1 MSCIQQKSIANNNM
15 PPKPEP
21 KKVFKFKF
29 RGKTYA
35 YFNKE
40 MKKKR
45 AEKLGISVK
54 DITQLVKKQKLEK
67 IAYNPQTQETKT
79 IDISKPLLLKD
90 FSKEKLTNAQIF
102 SGGTDELK
110 IFDKLPNS
118 LNRKVVIIYDYVIK
132 ISKDTKEGT
141 RTFEA
146 TINKNT
152 NLQDLCEQHLLE
164 YYSAATNIGE
174 ITITNIR
181 VYENQLGGKLL
192 PLTGMKLKLEKPPIL
207 KMFDNIDYTERSHCV
222 RDLMIE
228 NYGKKY
234 KAKNFD
240 GMNTIDDV
248 REWCAKKNIKCLAY
262 DITGRIIKSYYP
274 TKKSKDKSLIALVYA
289 NHLYPLKSCKLNRVR
304 PLKFNDNELVFDR
317 ETFNKNL
324 MSIINSGE
332 IPSNIQMKN
341 DEIISFDYK
350 EFIIICNDNFL
361 ECKKILKEFGLYDRI
376 KSSIDFVY
384 CAVLI
389 EELYVKENVNSFFP
403 DNKRFLKGG
412 YNYICEDETKFESKD
427 IKTIDANKFYPS
439 CLRELKYLYTL
450 NILKNDLIED
460 LTIEEDSLY
469 LVKPEKHSILLP
481 NTNIYLGDHLIF
493 CEKQGLNF
501 EIIERIK
508 CDKVL
513 NYYRPMID
521 ELVKKVDAITFK
533 KLMNCLIGSFEMYG
547 KTNYTVFEKF
557 CNQDEMSRSNG
568 LFKEIGKDLFINFK
582 TCENHILE
590 NKKLISIQVKD
601 LSRRKLFLKMI
612 DEGISENNLLKI
624 KTDSITYITETIK
637 TKLGK
642 GLGMWKLENTGEL
655 EQNIT
660 TIYDNE
666 ITTMRPSKL
675 TTTNTLIHAY
685 AGAGKTYWIKNKL
698 IPNLNNLKFIVLSPS
713 HSSLK
718 EYASMKVNCEVIQ
731 KYNYSVDKLEEK
743 IIIIDEI
750 GMCDYFAMINIYK
763 WAMEGKYIWALGDF
777 NQLLPV
783 GAKSPYNTS
792 IFIDSIFKR
801 KLVMDV
807 NYRNNFTRQ
816 FYDACINGN
825 VDKEELRKKYLNN
838 PESNNVCCYTND
850 GVDKYNKIV
859 STRLG
864 FDSIFDVGAK
874 VIVNTNELRQYG
886 IYNKFVFTVVEE
898 EKNRIKLDNEV
909 WLDKKTCLKKEGH
922 KTYLSFAYART
933 LYSFQGESL
942 HGLYFPEEEMKYIN
956 DRAFYTLISRLKE
969 KVDIPEGKVKEI
981 KNDCIIGEIVR
992 DELINDTVDLTPI
1005 KTKETIKEE
1014 LKQEQL
1020 EWKKELKKRDDY
1032 LTQVIN
1038 RLRT

>member
-1 MSCIQQKSIANNNM
+1 MYHKQKIMSSTQQKSIANINM

-40 MKKKR
+40 QKKKR

-54 DITQLVKKQKLEK
+54 QITQLVNKKKLEK

-90 FSKEKLTNAQIF
+90 FSKEKISNAQIF
-102 SGGTDELK
+102 SGGTDTLQ

-132 ISKDTKEGT
+132 ISKDTKTGT
-141 RTFEA
+141 ITFEA
-146 TINKNT
+146 IINKNT
-152 NLQDLCEQHLLE
+152 NLNNLCEQNLLE
-164 YYSAATNIGE
+164 YYSGATNIGE

-192 PLTGMKLKLEKPPIL
+192 PLTGMKLKLEKPPVL

-222 RDLMIE
+222 RDLM
-228 NYGKKY
+228 NDYYGKKY
-234 KAKNFD
+234 KPKNFE
-240 GMNTIDDV
+240 GMNTINDV
-248 REWCAKKNIKCLAY
+248 REWCAMKNIKCLAY
-262 DITGRIIKSYYP
+262 DITGKTITSHYP
-274 TKKSKDKSLIALVYA
+274 TKKSKDRALIALVYA
-289 NHLYPLKSCKLNRVR
+289 NHLYPLKSRKLRRVR
-304 PLKFNDNELVFDR
+304 PLKFNDNELVFDKD
-317 ETFNKNL
+317 TFYKNL
-324 MSIINSGE
+324 MTVINSGE
-332 IPSNIQMKN
+332 IPANIQMKN
-341 DEIISFDYK
+341 DEIISFDYDEK
-350 EFIIICNDNFL
+350 IYICNDDFL

-376 KSSIDFVY
+376 KSSINFTF
-384 CAVLI
+384 CARLI

-412 YNYICEDETKFESKD
+412 YNFFTEDETKLQSKD

-450 NILKNDLIED
+450 NILKNDLTED
-460 LTIEEDSLY
+460 LTIEEHSLY
-469 LVKPEKHSILLP
+469 LVKPESHSILLP

-493 CEKQGLNF
+493 CEEQGLNF

-508 CDKVL
+508 CNKVL

-521 ELVKKVDAITFK
+521 ELIKKVDALTFK
-533 KLMNCLIGSFEMYG
+533 KLMNCLIGSFEMDG

-557 CNQDEMSRSNG
+557 CNQDEMSRSTG
-568 LFKEIGKDLFINFK
+568 CFKEVADDLFINFK
-582 TCENHILE
+582 TCENNIFE

-601 LSRRKLFLKMI
+601 LSRRKLYLKMME
-612 DEGISENNLLKI
+612 EGISQDNLIKI

-642 GLGMWKLENTGEL
+642 GLGMWKQENTGEL
-655 EQNIT
+655 EHNTQEIFD
-660 TIYDNE
+660 YE
-666 ITTMRPSKL
+666 ITTMRPTRL
-675 TTTNTLIHAY
+675 TKTNTLINAY

-698 IPNLNNLKFIVLSPS
+698 IPKIQQNNLSFIVLSPS

-763 WAMEGKYIWALGDF
+763 WCIEGKYIWALGDF
-777 NQLLPV
+777 KQLLPV
-783 GAKSPYNTS
+783 GANSPYNTS
-792 IFIDSIFKR
+792 IFIDAVFK
-801 KLVMDV
+801 KQIVMDV

-816 FYDACINGN
+816 FYDDCIEGI

-838 PESNNVCCYTND
+838 SNSNNVCCYTND
-850 GVDKYNKIV
+850 GVDKYNQIV

-864 FDSIFDVGAK
+864 FTSIFDVGAK
-874 VIVNTNELRQYG
+874 VIINTNELREHG
-886 IYNKFVFTVVEE
+886 IYNKFVFTVIAEE
-898 EKNRIKLDNEV
+898 ENRIKLDNEV

-942 HGLYFPEEEMKYIN
+942 NELYFPEEEMKYIN
-956 DRAFYTLISRLKE
+956 DRGFYTLISRLKE
-969 KVDIPEGKVKEI
+969 KVDFAEGKIKEI
-981 KNDCIIGEIVR
+981 KIVVGDIMR
-992 DELINDTVDLTPI
+992 DELINDI
-1005 KTKETIKEE
+1005 
-1014 LKQEQL
+1014 
-1020 EWKKELKKRDDY
+1020 
-1032 LTQVIN
+1032 
-1038 RLRT
+1038 